1 MSCIGMSFFFGLSG
15 DLYAAV
21 LYAYEDNYALLLMAV
36 YTFLAYIAI
45 NFHMALV
52 QEFGGMK

>member
-1 MSCIGMSFFFGLSG
+1 MSFFFGLSG

-21 LYAYEDNYALLLMAV
+21 LYAYEDNYALLLMAI

-52 QEFGGMK
+52 QEFGGILHV